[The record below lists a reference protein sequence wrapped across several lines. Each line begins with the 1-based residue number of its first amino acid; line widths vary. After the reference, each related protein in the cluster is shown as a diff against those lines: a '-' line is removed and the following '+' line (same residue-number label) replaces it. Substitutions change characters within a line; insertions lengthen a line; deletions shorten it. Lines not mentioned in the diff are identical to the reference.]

1 MNNVEIRANVKEIVK
16 EIMKKGFVKE
26 ENSVVHMEAISCVL
40 IRSFFEEFVNVAI
53 ADETGVDTYEF
64 LYKTDFMQE
73 VVNENYGMY
82 GELSVKL
89 SELDNL
95 FLRTVQNYLMYH
107 AMETAL
113 AALMHTESVNQDI
126 LFKKLQ
132 ILTAEQYCLIGENLK
147 LVSETSL
154 GNIVEIY
161 NKNVEEAMLKFP
173 LNLKDLESE
182 TQGVTRIFNKEE
194 IERDARFS
202 FMDKY
207 IMQKTPVLVYPM
219 EDTFKDFSEFGKYE
233 SYTILNY
240 NSMFYLADKYN
251 LNILDLK
258 NFIETSK

>member
-16 EIMKKGFVKE
+16 EIMSKGFVKE

-40 IRSFFEEFVNVAI
+40 IRDFFEEFVNVAI
-53 ADETGVDTYEF
+53 QDETGIDTYEY
-64 LYKTDFMQE
+64 LHKVDFMQE
-73 VVNENYGMY
+73 VVNENYGLY
-82 GELSVKL
+82 GEESVKL
-89 SELDNL
+89 SELDNV

-113 AALMHTESVNQDI
+113 AALLQTEGVTQDI

-147 LVSETSL
+147 LVSETTL
-154 GNIVEIY
+154 GNAVEVY
-161 NKNVEEAMLKFP
+161 NKAVEETMLKFP
-173 LNLKDLESE
+173 LDVNDLESE
-182 TQGVTRIFNKEE
+182 TQGMTRIFNKDE
-194 IERDARFS
+194 IELDARFS

-233 SYTILNY
+233 IYTILNY

-258 NFIETSK
+258 NFIATSK